1 MVMEALSLTANLSRP
16 YATSAVLLMLVVS
29 AVAAY
34 DFNASRGDEP
44 LFGQPLLDRSSP
56 HLYPRGTAL
65 AIFSTRGATFMKCV
79 IKSFILASAAV
90 AVLAPVQA
98 RADGFVTPWVG
109 SAFGSNIKNGQTT
122 LGVSAGGM
130 GAGIIGGEA
139 DFGWSPSFFGTQ
151 SDFGNNT
158 VMNLMGNLII
168 GVPIGGQHGAGV
180 RPYVVGGVGLIRSQI
195 DGGSLT
201 NFAPAQS
208 TNMFGWDAGAGVMGY
223 FSDHVGLRGDVRY
236 LRAVSDLTTN
246 VRSIDIN
253 GDKLHF
259 WRATVGVVFR

>member
-1 MVMEALSLTANLSRP
+1 MNR
-16 YATSAVLLMLVVS
+16 
-29 AVAAY
+29 
-34 DFNASRGDEP
+34 
-44 LFGQPLLDRSSP
+44 
-56 HLYPRGTAL
+56 
-65 AIFSTRGATFMKCV
+65 V
-79 IKSFILASAAV
+79 IKSLIVASAAAV
-90 AVLAPVQA
+90 VLAPMQA

-122 LGVSAGGM
+122 FGVSAGGM

-158 VMNLMGNLII
+158 VMNLMGNVII
-168 GVPIGGQHGAGV
+168 GVPIGGTRGAGV
-180 RPYVVGGVGLIRSQI
+180 RPYVVGGAGLIRTQI
-195 DGGSLT
+195 DGGALT

-208 TNMFGWDAGAGVMGY
+208 TNMLGWDAGGGVMGY
-223 FSDHVGLRGDVRY
+223 FTQHVGLRGDVRY
-236 LRAVSDLTTN
+236 LRAMSDLTTN
-246 VRSIDIN
+246 VRSIDVN